1 MKSLATIAAVA
12 ILAIA
17 IPGAGGAKD
26 LGVMGETFAISEVD
40 ILQVLARKLAAA
52 EKSGRLAQ
60 MQREMAA
67 TATKRAERPRPVEG
81 VRHTAEPKTWLFDP
95 SFVVPEDY
103 SDPYGRVFA
112 RKGERINPLDRIPDF
127 DRVLVFIDGDDPRQV
142 ERGLKTLRRLGEHRV
157 KVILTSGP
165 PLELMRRHK
174 VQLYFDQEGALTR
187 HFGITQVPA
196 VVERQGRMMRV
207 AEVAP

>member
-1 MKSLATIAAVA
+1 MKALALAAMVA
-12 ILAIA
+12 LASTA
-17 IPGAGGAKD
+17 PMSVHAKD

-52 EKSGRLAQ
+52 EKSGGLAR

-67 TATKRAERPRPVEG
+67 AAVKRAERPRPVGG
-81 VRHTAEPKTWLFDP
+81 VRHTTQAKAWLFDP
-95 SFVVPEDY
+95 SFVVPEDH

-112 RKGERINPLDRIPDF
+112 RKGEHINPLDRLPDF
-127 DRVLVFIDGDDPRQV
+127 DRVLIFIDGDDPRQV
-142 ERGLKTLRRLGEHRV
+142 DRGLKTLRRLGEHRV
-157 KVILTSGP
+157 RVILTSGA

-174 VQLYFDQEGALTR
+174 VQLYFDQEGSLTR

-207 AEVAP
+207 AEVTP